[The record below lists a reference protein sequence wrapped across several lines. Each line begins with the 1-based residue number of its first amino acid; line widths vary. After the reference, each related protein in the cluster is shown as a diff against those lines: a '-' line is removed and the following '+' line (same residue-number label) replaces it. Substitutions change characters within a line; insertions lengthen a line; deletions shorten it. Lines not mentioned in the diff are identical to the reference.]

1 MSARSPKPKKPLP
14 AADTPR
20 VHALPNGVRVVCD
33 PMPGLQ
39 TVALSVVAGRGA
51 RFEDAERSGWSH
63 LLEHM
68 VFKGAGGRSA
78 KNIVEVIEAE
88 GGHINAATGYER
100 TSYQVRA
107 LSHGLELGSRVI
119 SDLVLRPHMEEGDL
133 QREKQVVGQEI
144 AEAADTPDDLVFE
157 LAQEAAFADQPL
169 GRPILGTV
177 ESIGRSTPETLSAW
191 RQALYGPETLV
202 VSAAGAV
209 DEDELL
215 RLAERDFGQA
225 FGPSLPP
232 PEPASFVGGVRTV
245 AKPLEQANVVLL
257 LPAVGVLDPDY
268 FALRL
273 LAEILG
279 GGMASRLFQ
288 EAREKRGLAYAIDAY
303 SETYADTGVL
313 GVFAG
318 CAAKDAEELARVTAG
333 EIVELLKP
341 VPEAELARAKAQLKG
356 SMFMGREGALAR
368 AEQAAGQVLLFGRT
382 LHPDIVAREV
392 DAVTAGDIAR
402 LVQWILQARKSAV
415 AVLGPK
421 AALRAAPVFEASL
434 FGMGAIGFAPTY

>member
-1 MSARSPKPKKPLP
+1 LTPK
-14 AADTPR
+14 
-20 VHALPNGVRVVCD
+20 VHSLANGVRVVCD

-51 RFEDAERSGWSH
+51 RAEDPARSGWSH

-78 KNIVEVIEAE
+78 RDIVEVIEAE
-88 GGHINAATGYER
+88 GGQINAATGYER
-100 TSYQVRA
+100 TSFQVRA
-107 LSHGLELGSRVI
+107 LADGLDLGCAVLA
-119 SDLVLRPHMEEGDL
+119 DLVQRPTMDAGDL
-133 QREKQVVGQEI
+133 VREKQVVGQEI

-157 LAQEAAFADQPL
+157 LAQQAAFADQPL

-177 ESIGRSTPETLSAW
+177 ASIGTATPDALAHW
-191 RQALYGPETLV
+191 RAALYGPRTLV

-209 DEDELL
+209 DENELL
-215 RLAERDFGQA
+215 GLAERNFGAAASADLQDT
-225 FGPSLPP
+225 S
-232 PEPASFVGGVRTV
+232 PAGFVGGLQPVTRR
-245 AKPLEQANVVLL
+245 LEQANVVLL
-257 LPAVGVLDPDY
+257 LPAVGARDPDY

-303 SETYADTGVL
+303 AETYAETGVL

-318 CAAKDAEELARVTAG
+318 CAAGDATELAKVAAG
-333 EIVELLKP
+333 EIAGMTTA

-356 SMFMGREGALAR
+356 GMFMGREGALAR

-382 LHPDIVAREV
+382 LSPGEIADQI
-392 DAVTAGDIAR
+392 DAVTPADVAR
-402 LVQWILQARKSAV
+402 LATQILAPRKLAA

-421 AALRAAPVFEASL
+421 PAMAAAPAFERAL
-434 FGMGAIGFAPTY
+434 FG

>member
-1 MSARSPKPKKPLP
+1 MSADSPAPDAATPK
-14 AADTPR
+14 
-20 VHALPNGVRVVCD
+20 VHALANGVRVICD

-51 RFEDAERSGWSH
+51 RSEDERRSGWSH

-78 KNIVEVIEAE
+78 RGIVEAIEAE

-107 LSHGLELGSRVI
+107 LKHGLDLGSAVI
-119 SDLVLRPHMEEGDL
+119 ADLVLRPHMDAGDL
-133 QREKQVVGQEI
+133 VREKQVVGQEI
-144 AEAADTPDDLVFE
+144 AEAADAPDDLVFE
-157 LAQEAAFADQPL
+157 LAQSAAFEGQSL
-169 GRPILGTV
+169 GRPILGTPA
-177 ESIGRSTPETLSAW
+177 SIGAADPTALSDW
-191 RQALYGPETLV
+191 RASLYAPDSLV

-209 DEDELL
+209 DEDQVL
-215 RLAERDFGQA
+215 RLAERDYGHA
-225 FGPSLPP
+225 EALTPP
-232 PEPASFVGGVRTV
+232 PPPQAASFQGGARPT
-245 AKPLEQANVVLL
+245 AKKLEQANLVLL
-257 LPAVGVLDPDY
+257 LPAVGASDPDY

-303 SETYADTGVL
+303 CETYVDTGVL

-318 CAAKDAEELARVTAG
+318 CAAEDAAELARVVAG
-333 EIVELLKP
+333 EIAGMTREVSEG
-341 VPEAELARAKAQLKG
+341 ELARAKAQLKG
-356 SMFMGREGALAR
+356 SMFMAREQPLAR
-368 AEQAAGQVLLFGRT
+368 AEQAAAHVLMFGRI
-382 LHPDIVAREV
+382 LPPEELGVEV
-392 DAVTAGDIAR
+392 DAVTTADLAR
-402 LVQWILQARKSAV
+402 LAETILAPRRSAV

-421 AALRAAPVFEASL
+421 ASLKAVPAFEKAL
-434 FGMGAIGFAPTY
+434 FG